1 MVYIVTN
8 TFVGSGCPKF
18 LQEIGQEVMKI
29 RQYAFDDADKLN
41 RYLKGL
47 EERVKKLAASKKS
60 AVRFSHT
67 ATEDGG
73 TVVISKEGMGYTD
86 YIRFSYLV
94 VKGHLYPSLDN
105 LEIRPMDYI
114 KEGGAA

>member
-1 MVYIVTN
+1 MVYVVTN

-18 LQEIGQEVMKI
+18 LQEIGQQVLSI
-29 RQYAFDDADKLN
+29 RHYAFDDNDKLN

-47 EERVKKLAASKKS
+47 EERVKKLAAAKKS

-86 YIRFSYLV
+86 FIRFSYII
-94 VKGHLYPSLDN
+94 VKGHLFPSLDN
-105 LEIRPMDYI
+105 LEIRHIDYI
-114 KEGGAA
+114 KEGGAL